1 VGETPQADQ
10 RQPDL
15 MQQQH
20 DDALSFSLLL
30 CAKLLAY
37 ACLSYRDFF
46 LSGCSLLLLLLLLFE
61 RPFGSFV
68 LSALFLL
75 ATTLDCSLSSYSGS
89 FLMLLFLS
97 CF

>member
-46 LSGCSLLLLLLLLFE
+46 FE
-61 RPFGSFV
+61 RLQLVVVVVVAF
-68 LSALFLL
+68 
-75 ATTLDCSLSSYSGS
+75 
-89 FLMLLFLS
+89 
-97 CF
+97 